1 MTTETENADTRRRDA
16 AKRALEE
23 AAHRRQENIKSQL
36 PQKKAGKKA
45 QNLHVMGTGRKK
57 ASSQI
62 FNLNYADLFWRL
74 SIKSSTT
81 PGSASVDVSPRLE
94 KSSSAIF
101 LKIRR
106 MILPDRVLGK
116 PGAN

>member
-1 MTTETENADTRRRDA
+1 MPIHA
-16 AKRALEE
+16 AVMPPSARLKKPHIDGRKIS
-23 AAHRRQENIKSQL
+23 NYNS

-45 QNLHVMGTGRKK
+45 QNPHVMGTGRKK

-106 MILPDRVLGK
+106 MILPDRVFGK